1 MKTIEIK
8 GKEIQ
13 LGNLQ
18 LVTTTEG
25 VNGSRLNLNKAVI
38 GFEDFNACEN
48 WRDKNCTDCEIEA
61 FKIRDGR
68 HFYEEIGRAFES
80 FDYFD
85 YLSELGEDWEQ
96 YDEVYMRELMN
107 ENDQFCSHVLDEART
122 VKDGEVLL
130 VNISARCTEVVKE
143 RFMAY
148 SEDVWT
154 YAIGIFIPKE
164 LQELQEDDE

>member
-1 MKTIEIK
+1 MKTIEIN
-8 GKEIQ
+8 GREIE

-25 VNGSRLNLNKAVI
+25 VNGYPLNLNKAVI

-48 WRDKNCTDCEIEA
+48 WRDKNCPDFEIEA

-68 HFYEEIGRAFES
+68 HFYEIIGRAFDS
-80 FDYFD
+80 FSYFD
-85 YLSELGEDWEQ
+85 YLSELGEDWEL
-96 YDEVYMRELMN
+96 YDEVYIKELMN
-107 ENDQFCSHVLDEART
+107 ENEQFCSQVLDEART

-130 VNISARCTEVVKE
+130 VNISACCTEVVKE
-143 RFMAY
+143 RLMEY

-164 LQELQEDDE
+164 LQEDDE